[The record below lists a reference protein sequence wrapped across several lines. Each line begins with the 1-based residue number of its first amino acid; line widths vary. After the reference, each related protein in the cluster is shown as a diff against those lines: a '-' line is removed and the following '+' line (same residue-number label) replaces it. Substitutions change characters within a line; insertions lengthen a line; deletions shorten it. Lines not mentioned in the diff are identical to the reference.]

1 MAMSEAEQN
10 IAASDAPNDHFRAV
24 SELVRTPGVD
34 PVDALRLFM
43 IFALRYE
50 KSKPD
55 RVAELRRLLTET
67 PLMSESINLVDA
79 LLAYGGAGVRGG
91 DLFGTAAGLVAKLQ
105 SHVTRNMRGV
115 ENVYTQHEPVMV
127 GLLDQIARGKLSKQ
141 AFPYVGNE
149 PPGPRFS
156 TVIVFVVGGVTYEEA
171 TKVAA
176 INSGALQ
183 LGGAAAGG
191 AASPTV
197 PGGAASAPPFRV
209 ILGGTAVLNSE
220 QFLAELMRLH
230 TGHVAVDVAGSG
242 NAGGAGTGLASY

>member
-1 MAMSEAEQN
+1 MAKKK
-10 IAASDAPNDHFRAV
+10 V
-24 SELVRTPGVD
+24 GK
-34 PVDALRLFM
+34 
-43 IFALRYE
+43 
-50 KSKPD
+50 KSKF
-55 RVAELRRLLTET
+55 
-67 PLMSESINLVDA
+67 I
-79 LLAYGGAGVRGG
+79 
-91 DLFGTAAGLVAKLQ
+91 
-105 SHVTRNMRGV
+105 
-115 ENVYTQHEPVMV
+115 
-127 GLLDQIARGKLSKQ
+127 
-141 AFPYVGNE
+141 
-149 PPGPRFS
+149 
-156 TVIVFVVGGVTYEEA
+156 FVVGGVTYEEA